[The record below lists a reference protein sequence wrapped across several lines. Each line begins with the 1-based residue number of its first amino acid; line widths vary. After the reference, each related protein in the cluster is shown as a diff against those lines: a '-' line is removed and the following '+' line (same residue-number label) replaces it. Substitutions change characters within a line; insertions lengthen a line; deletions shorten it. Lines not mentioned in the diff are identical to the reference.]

1 MQCHAYSITS
11 HLEWAAIH
19 LKAPESENRTPI
31 HLCCILDTSASMED
45 NQKLENVKRSL
56 TYLLDYLGEKDH
68 LSIITFSNQATTLLK
83 YVVCE
88 TNQKEH
94 IRSTILRMEAEH
106 STNLSAALIQAREVL
121 QRDSSGMKQG
131 ILLLTDGHT
140 NIGITDPIRI
150 SELTMQLVEEFPG
163 VSLSCIGYGTDHNAP
178 LLEEMSTKGGG
189 SYSIVETVEHVAA
202 VFGNILGGLISCAF
216 QQVCIILPPQT
227 EIKSRYTTNQY
238 LGRLKVIIGDIA
250 AGMESVILAKVS
262 HGTSIEIHGFNLQ
275 RLRPTVYEV
284 LVDNTDDPVMQLDAD
299 AHYVR
304 FEILALLD
312 DVMERKGSNA
322 KLLKRMEDHIQEI
335 KEKQAVQPHGLWE
348 LLLSELENY
357 KKILSEPPSQRNRTM
372 MSHHRNYLGLMKGTP
387 SPAIQSTQEESDA
400 YQLLSNRVQKSIIAN
415 LSMNVSQ
422 AIDDLD
428 TTNDSMNVS
437 FSQNL

>member
-11 HLEWAAIH
+11 HPEWAAIH

-83 YVVCE
+83 YVACE

-94 IRSTILRMEAEH
+94 IRSTILRMHAEY

-150 SELTMQLVEEFPG
+150 SELTMQLVEEFQG

-189 SYSIVETVEHVAA
+189 SYSIVENVEHVAA
-202 VFGNILGGLISCAF
+202 VFGNVLGGLISCAF

-227 EIKSRYTTNQY
+227 EIKSRYATNQY
-238 LGRLKVIIGDIA
+238 LGRLKVIIGDVA
-250 AGMESVILAKVS
+250 AGMESVILAKLS
-262 HGTSIEIHGFNLQ
+262 HGTSIEVHGFNLQ
-275 RLRPTVYEV
+275 RLRPTLYEV
-284 LVDNTDDPVMQLDAD
+284 LVDNTEDPVIQLDAD
-299 AHYVR
+299 AHYMR
-304 FEILALLD
+304 FEILELLD
-312 DVMERKGSNA
+312 DVIKRKGGA
-322 KLLKRMEDHIQEI
+322 TKLLKRIQDRVEEI
-335 KEKQAVQPHGLWE
+335 EAKRVAQPHALWE
-348 LLLSELENY
+348 LLLNELENY
-357 KKILSEPPSQRNRTM
+357 KKILSEPPSQRNHTL
-372 MSHHRNYLGLMKGTP
+372 MSHHRNYLGLMKGSP
-387 SPAIQSTQEESDA
+387 SPAIQSTQQEDA
-400 YQLLSNRVQKSIIAN
+400 YHMLSNKIQKSISAN

-422 AIDDLD
+422 AIDELD